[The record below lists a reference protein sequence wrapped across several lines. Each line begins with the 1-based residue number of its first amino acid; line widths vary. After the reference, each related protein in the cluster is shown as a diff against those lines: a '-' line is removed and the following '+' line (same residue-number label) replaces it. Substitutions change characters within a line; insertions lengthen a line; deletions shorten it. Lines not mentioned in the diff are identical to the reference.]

1 MYENLLK
8 LLKQKNYTLSAAES
22 CTGGMV
28 AAAIT
33 DIPGISEV
41 FYGSVTAYDNSVKIK
56 LLAVP
61 EEVITKYGAVSEEC
75 AAFMASGVAQATNT
89 KVSVST
95 TGIAGPTGGVPGKPV
110 GTVCFGYCIDGKVF
124 TESCHFSG
132 NRQEVRTQAANHAL
146 QSLTE
151 KLCKA

>member
-1 MYENLLK
+1 M
-8 LLKQKNYTLSAAES
+8 KQKNYTLSAAES

-41 FYGSVTAYDNSVKIK
+41 FYGSVTAYDNSIKIN
-56 LLAVP
+56 LLSVP
-61 EEVITKYGAVSEEC
+61 EEVIAEYGSVSEEC
-75 AAFMASGVAQATNT
+75 AAFMASCVAQATNT

-124 TESCHFSG
+124 TETCHFSG
-132 NRQEVRTQAANHAL
+132 NRQEVRAQATNHVL
-146 QSLTE
+146 KSLTE
-151 KLCKA
+151 KICG